1 MALIKGKQLADNA
14 IIESKIADSAVTAAK
29 LSGSIPAS
37 KLDLTGSFDFS
48 SGITTV
54 TTPTQDGHA
63 ANKGYVDSVK
73 QALDIKESV
82 RVASTDTLNAEN
94 AGTGFTY
101 ANGVFTQDAAD
112 SAIVSIDGVNLAI
125 GDRILIKDQGTASE
139 NGIYEVTTVG
149 DGSSVLWVITR
160 AGDFNTD
167 ADVTA
172 GAFCFVE
179 EGAVNGDYGFVLTT
193 NESITLGTTGLTFT
207 QFSGA
212 GQVVAGDGISKSGS
226 TISVHL
232 EANSGLAVS
241 ASGLKIEA
249 STLTEEVLN
258 PALDSIVFIDSDG
271 GTKRETIV
279 DFATNF
285 INLGLS
291 ATNGFISVTV
301 DTAGGLEVDANQGV
315 AVKKTNT
322 SLSSDSNGIK
332 VNLNANASI
341 AIKDGAGLASA
352 IPTSSDKAQTPPSS
366 VSADNTSTTLTI
378 TATPIG
384 DVRVA
389 VNGIMVDLG
398 DGVKTKDCYFSADA
412 GSTAKALSAIASGD
426 TLFWNGLSVY
436 ALDTTDLVDF
446 IYSVV

>member
-1 MALIKGKQLADNA
+1 MALIKGKQLADAA

-29 LSGSIPAS
+29 LSGSIPAT
-37 KLDLTGSFDFS
+37 KLDLTGSFDFTN
-48 SGITTV
+48 GTTTV
-54 TTPTQDGHA
+54 ATPSQDGHA

-82 RVASTDTLNAEN
+82 RVASTDTLNNEN
-94 AGTGFTY
+94 ASTGFTY
-101 ANGVFTQDAAD
+101 ANGVFTEDATD
-112 SAIVSIDGVNLAI
+112 SAIVSIDGVNLAL

-212 GQVVAGDGISKSGS
+212 GQVVAGNGISKSGS
-226 TISVHL
+226 TLSVDL
-232 EANSGLAVS
+232 DATSGLAVS
-241 ASGLKIEA
+241 SNGLKIDA
-249 STLTEEVLN
+249 STLTDEVLN

-279 DFATNF
+279 DFANNF

-315 AVKKTNT
+315 AVKEADD
-322 SLSSDSNGIK
+322 SLSSDVNGIK

-341 AIKDGAGLASA
+341 AIKGSAGLASA
-352 IPTSSDKAQTPPSS
+352 IPTSSDKAQTPAS

-398 DGVKTKDCYFSADA
+398 DGLKTKDCYFSADA
-412 GSTAKALSAIASGD
+412 GSTAKALSAIATGD
-426 TLFWNGLSVY
+426 TLFWNGVSVY
-436 ALDTTDLVDF
+436 ALDATDLVDF